1 MRYLV
6 VTEFCFE
13 DVPGGAC
20 RVAWDIAR
28 VMRDRKHQV
37 SFLCYHCGNDATDGS
52 SQLDGIEVV
61 RFRKAQLPSW
71 HPRRLQAI
79 VDAAAEACER
89 WLSAVPFDV
98 VHVHSPLIGLGAV
111 AALTRRWGRQ
121 PRSVFT
127 VHSPLVLEQEIIW
140 RSQGWTGQLK
150 RFLGGGLLAS
160 VERKMLAAAASI
172 HTLSEFTRARLD
184 EDYGVGARV
193 KVIPHWYSRINQGI
207 SKAGARAALGWPKES
222 RIFFTVRGMGP
233 RYGLELAIRAL
244 APLLHDH
251 DGYFFLAGD
260 GHLRPALEALA
271 TQLDSEQRIRFMGR
285 ISDKD
290 LELAYV
296 AADLFVLPTLALECF
311 GLTTPEAFAFGC
323 PVLSTDAGA
332 IPEAMEP
339 VLPRMVVRAGDEQAL
354 RDRAREFLN
363 GTIVLPDGQVLID
376 YASRRYGSAVV
387 IPQLCRLLE
396 STN

>member
-6 VTEFCFE
+6 VTEFCF
-13 DVPGGAC
+13 DDLPGGAC

-28 VMRDRKHQV
+28 VMRDRGHQV
-37 SFLCYHCGNDATDGS
+37 SFLCYHYGNDAPAGS
-52 SQLDGIEVV
+52 SRLDGIEVV
-61 RFRKAQLPSW
+61 RFLKDLLPSW
-71 HPRRLQAI
+71 HPRRMQAI
-79 VDAAAEACER
+79 VGAAAEACRR
-89 WLSAVPFDV
+89 WLCAEPFDV

-111 AALTRRWGRQ
+111 AALTQRWGWQ
-121 PRSVFT
+121 PRCIFT

-150 RFLGGGLLAS
+150 RLLGGRMLAS
-160 VERKMLAAAASI
+160 VERKMLAAAESI
-172 HTLSEFTRARLD
+172 HTLSEFTKARLD

-193 KVIPHWYSRINQGI
+193 KVIPHWYSRINQGVP
-207 SKAGARAALGWPKES
+207 KAAARAALGWPGKAK
-222 RIFFTVRGMGP
+222 IFFTVRGMGP
-233 RYGLELAIRAL
+233 RYGLEVAIRAL
-244 APLLHDH
+244 APLLHDS
-251 DGYFFLAGD
+251 DSYFFLAGD
-260 GHLRPALEALA
+260 GHLRAALETLA
-271 TQLDSEQRIRFMGR
+271 IGLDSERRIRFMGR
-285 ISDKD
+285 ISDQD
-290 LELAYV
+290 LELAYA

-323 PVLSTDAGA
+323 PVLATDAGA

-354 RDRAREFLN
+354 RERAREFLN
-363 GTIVLPDGQVLID
+363 GTIAVPDGQVLID

-396 STN
+396 SAG